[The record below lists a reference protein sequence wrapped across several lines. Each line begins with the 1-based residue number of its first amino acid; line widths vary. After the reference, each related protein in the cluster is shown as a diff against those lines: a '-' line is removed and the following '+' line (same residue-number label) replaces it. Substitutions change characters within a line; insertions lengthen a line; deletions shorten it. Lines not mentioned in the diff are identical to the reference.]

1 MTKACTLEL
10 AKSCTSVGAHPA
22 DTRAPIPPNASSRG
36 WGIPHTEQ
44 HYWGVGDYDLQ
55 VAITEALCRMTS
67 EKQRGELASQWF
79 SMEFVTN
86 AFKGIKDSEFET
98 DCRKFLNQVN
108 AMLGDKRRVFTY
120 PCLSAF
126 LGEYELQ
133 IPEDDNLEEFWIDFN
148 TGSRSI
154 SFYVAA
160 DDEAH
165 QWETVSIPE
174 EEVETYIVKEEKD
187 KKTLTVNMKNPVCV
201 GDEEGEKIILHFDS
215 ALEIL
220 DAVRKVYGANKCQ
233 NAGDKKGGNGKS
245 QYHEDGYG
253 PNFPPLHIPVKKGI
267 KAFHKEEDLDT
278 CEKQKLDE
286 LNDIVPDS
294 QPMNR
299 IDKPLLPGL
308 ENSTAEN
315 KSRKKQMCWVPE
327 KIISHCNNQNMSA
340 AETSNLSD
348 RAAKQRAF
356 SSIFKIT
363 SPKLRHKQGYN
374 GEIVEQKQ
382 NETDK
387 LPGKNGKTNSPES
400 WNDFKHLEDG
410 ISKNSSSKIVP
421 SKPQTLLNASRKTK
435 SSVVPSALSIEANGE
450 VDFDACPLRKDV
462 ANKKAEQR
470 AKSKAVVETTDMLI
484 HKLSDRYQRSECA
497 KSTRKLYQSF
507 SNSRASLSK
516 SAFSFN
522 KKNSQNKGS
531 KNLKSETLLNITTGH
546 LMDDVYNFNLNGF
559 DEPTIK
565 LGIQEFHVT
574 KFKATTSLS
583 QKINHEDE
591 RKARTQKKQDR
602 KVMRKLQ
609 RKNLLKNMFQ

>member
-1 MTKACTLEL
+1 MAAKGKCSYPVKHHIHQNLNEEANVEFQAVQSKITPGKRKVSEASMTVPCTIRLPGQSPFHL
-10 AKSCTSVGAHPA
+10 VNTSTPHKSRIKMPLDMMNSV
-22 DTRAPIPPNASSRG
+22 DQTDASSVPDRRAMNSSVLEDRVSVSSVTKSLQNNNVA
-36 WGIPHTEQ
+36 TE
-44 HYWGVGDYDLQ
+44 
-55 VAITEALCRMTS
+55 
-67 EKQRGELASQWF
+67 K
-79 SMEFVTN
+79 
-86 AFKGIKDSEFET
+86 
-98 DCRKFLNQVN
+98 
-108 AMLGDKRRVFTY
+108 
-120 PCLSAF
+120 
-126 LGEYELQ
+126 
-133 IPEDDNLEEFWIDFN
+133 
-148 TGSRSI
+148 
-154 SFYVAA
+154 
-160 DDEAH
+160 
-165 QWETVSIPE
+165 
-174 EEVETYIVKEEKD
+174 
-187 KKTLTVNMKNPVCV
+187 
-201 GDEEGEKIILHFDS
+201 
-215 ALEIL
+215 
-220 DAVRKVYGANKCQ
+220 

-253 PNFPPLHIPVKKGI
+253 PNFPPLVI
-267 KAFHKEEDLDT
+267 
-278 CEKQKLDE
+278 
-286 LNDIVPDS
+286 
-294 QPMNR
+294 
-299 IDKPLLPGL
+299 LPGL

-565 LGIQEFHVT
+565 LGVRLPF
-574 KFKATTSLS
+574 
-583 QKINHEDE
+583 
-591 RKARTQKKQDR
+591 
-602 KVMRKLQ
+602 
-609 RKNLLKNMFQ
+609 